1 MCVSAA
7 SLELAF
13 VATAARLAAVIG
25 TFSFAVDQGVVSA
38 LFCHGKVSRKNGP
51 CRLRSV
57 LVSQSKVDLMK
68 GARVGKE
75 TDELLG
81 HV

>member
-1 MCVSAA
+1 MRVNVY

-38 LFCHGKVSRKNGP
+38 LFCHGKVSRKNGR
-51 CRLRSV
+51 CRLGRA
-57 LVSQSKVDLMK
+57 LIWQS
-68 GARVGKE
+68 
-75 TDELLG
+75 
-81 HV
+81 